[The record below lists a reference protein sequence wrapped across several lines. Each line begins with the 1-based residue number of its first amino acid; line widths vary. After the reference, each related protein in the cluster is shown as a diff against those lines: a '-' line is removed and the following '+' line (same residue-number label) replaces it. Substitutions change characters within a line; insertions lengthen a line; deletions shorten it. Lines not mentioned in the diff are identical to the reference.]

1 MSIEE
6 ITKKI
11 AEQTDTSV
19 EIARI
24 QAEQLMKVQ
33 PELYPIVEAWLR
45 DEQPPFERY
54 GVSLAHMMKHDKC
67 LYIHAIFAMSA
78 LIAHPEHAHIW
89 FRPRAILSTTLS

>member
-1 MSIEE
+1 MNIEE

-33 PELYPIVEAWLR
+33 PELYPIVEA
-45 DEQPPFERY
+45 
-54 GVSLAHMMKHDKC
+54 
-67 LYIHAIFAMSA
+67 
-78 LIAHPEHAHIW
+78 
-89 FRPRAILSTTLS
+89 